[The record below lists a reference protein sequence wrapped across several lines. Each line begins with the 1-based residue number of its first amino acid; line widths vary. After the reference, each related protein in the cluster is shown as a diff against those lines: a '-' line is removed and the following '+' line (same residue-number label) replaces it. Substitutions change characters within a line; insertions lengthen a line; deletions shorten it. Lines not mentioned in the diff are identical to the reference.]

1 MLKALYGMLVYSF
14 FNCKT
19 LRKNIEAILFEMNQY
34 DICVANLMNYGKQ
47 QTVDWYIDD
56 LKSSHVN
63 PKVDE

>member
-47 QTVDWYIDD
+47 
-56 LKSSHVN
+56 
-63 PKVDE
+63 